1 MNLIKEPCDQY
12 LNRCTLERGNHIDRL
27 LTTSASLDF
36 IIKDSH
42 PVLILIITDQNL
54 NDYKHIQPVSFEN
67 GNSTLKTTRMSM

>member
-1 MNLIKEPCDQY
+1 MLMNLIKEPCDQY

-42 PVLILIITDQNL
+42 RVLILIITDQNL
-54 NDYKHIQPVSFEN
+54 NDYKRN
-67 GNSTLKTTRMSM
+67 